1 MLAVSPIL
9 RGTPGVMDDSKV
21 FSLLD
26 QSWYSQS
33 IFNHSTP
40 SLSSLPF
47 PSMKSSIQRSAVSA
61 AGMESDTTVRSTEGG
76 GANGTA
82 SSTGCGRNCYS
93 MDESEM
99 RRVFDR
105 FDENADGLISG
116 EELRRWCMKCFGK
129 DVSKAEA
136 DSMITSVD
144 RNNDGAVDFKDF
156 LSLYQTHC
164 LSLEEQEDNNNS
176 NKASENEAEN
186 EEEDDL
192 LLEAFRAFDKNLD
205 GQISA
210 EELQVVLINLGM
222 PEGKSL
228 LDCEEMIRKVDRN
241 GDGRCDLQEFEEM
254 MSSESFFKNSKALL

>member
-47 PSMKSSIQRSAVSA
+47 PSMKSSIQRSAVS
-61 AGMESDTTVRSTEGG
+61 EGG
-76 GANGTA
+76 GPNGTA
-82 SSTGCGRNCYS
+82 SSTRSGRNCYS

-105 FDENADGLISG
+105 FDENADGLITG
-116 EELRRWCMKCFGK
+116 EELRRWCMKCSGK

-136 DSMITSVD
+136 DSMISSVD
-144 RNNDGAVDFKDF
+144 RNNDGAVDFKEF
-156 LSLYQTHC
+156 HSLYQTHF

-192 LLEAFRAFDKNLD
+192 MLEAFRAFDKNLD

-241 GDGRCDLQEFEEM
+241 GDGRCDLQEFQEM
-254 MSSESFFKNSKALL
+254 MSSESFFKKSKALL